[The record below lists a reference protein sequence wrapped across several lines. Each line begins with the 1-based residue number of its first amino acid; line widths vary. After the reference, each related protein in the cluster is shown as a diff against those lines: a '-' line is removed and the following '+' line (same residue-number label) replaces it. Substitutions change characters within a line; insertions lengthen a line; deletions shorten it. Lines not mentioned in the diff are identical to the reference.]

1 MAGQLGIIVR
11 TRKKLTK
18 CPKKISEKKPQ
29 NLKLFVFK
37 NILGLNGVKV
47 AAVFIGGMPG
57 LQSVSG

>member
-1 MAGQLGIIVR
+1 ML
-11 TRKKLTK
+11 K
-18 CPKKISEKKPQ
+18 E
-29 NLKLFVFK
+29 NMKLFVFK